1 MNLLEHY
8 IEEIYDVDTVDIKSG
23 DSNNIVISFVQV
35 DMMVECY
42 GRHQRVQT
50 SFANMEEWEAV
61 KEQGYYMA

>member
-8 IEEIYDVDTVDIKSG
+8 IEEVYDVKTVDMKDG
-23 DSNNIVISFVQV
+23 NDNIIMSFIAV